1 MSDAYTKITLD
12 VIKRNGKKVSFDAS
26 KIALAIKKG
35 FDNVV
40 ISNDTDEEKKVYTEK
55 DVNKVYLG
63 VIKAIEK
70 KYKDETR
77 IKIEE
82 IQDLIEA
89 ELEKQGYND
98 VKSSFSEYREM
109 RNRSRELFSED
120 KHLHK
125 FLKTLEGLGLKS
137 ANEDDTKREN
147 ANIDGDSAMG
157 TMLQYGSTVSKEF
170 AKTYLMKKRFSQAH
184 DEGDIHVHD
193 MDFLAMGTTTCMQIE
208 LDRLFKHG
216 FSTGH
221 GHLRTPASISSYSAL
236 AAIAI
241 QSNQND
247 QHGGQSIPAFDYYM
261 APGVLKTFKKGFKQQ
276 VYDLLDYEDLLSF
289 INMDRIAKEIDKLT
303 SIEFPIEKFEFAYGE
318 SGKIKRL
325 FEKCYDRALVK
336 TNRQTYQAME
346 AFVHN
351 LNTMHSRAGAQ
362 VPFSSVNFGTD
373 ITPEGRMV
381 IKNFLEAT
389 EAGLGSGAI
398 ASSTTDEKSPVRIGL
413 IQILGIYFVSFII
426 CTSTAFII
434 LTSDYLMVPFENI
447 NGIELTQY
455 ALHYHLGNF
464 GIVVLVF
471 SIISFAFSTI
481 IAGYYYGESN
491 LKYLKKNM
499 KFLEEHK

>member
-35 FDNVV
+35 FDNLVV
-40 ISNDTDEEKKVYTEK
+40 TSNDTEEENKIYTEK

-82 IQDLIEA
+82 IQDLIEV

-98 VKSSFSEYREM
+98 VKESFSEYREM

-193 MDFLAMGTTTCMQIE
+193 MDFLAM
-208 LDRLFKHG
+208 
-216 FSTGH
+216 
-221 GHLRTPASISSYSAL
+221 
-236 AAIAI
+236 
-241 QSNQND
+241 
-247 QHGGQSIPAFDYYM
+247 
-261 APGVLKTFKKGFKQQ
+261 
-276 VYDLLDYEDLLSF
+276 
-289 INMDRIAKEIDKLT
+289 EI
-303 SIEFPIEKFEFAYGE
+303 G
-318 SGKIKRL
+318 
-325 FEKCYDRALVK
+325 RAHV
-336 TNRQTYQAME
+336 
-346 AFVHN
+346 
-351 LNTMHSRAGAQ
+351 
-362 VPFSSVNFGTD
+362 
-373 ITPEGRMV
+373 
-381 IKNFLEAT
+381 
-389 EAGLGSGAI
+389 
-398 ASSTTDEKSPVRIGL
+398 
-413 IQILGIYFVSFII
+413 
-426 CTSTAFII
+426 
-434 LTSDYLMVPFENI
+434 
-447 NGIELTQY
+447 
-455 ALHYHLGNF
+455 
-464 GIVVLVF
+464 
-471 SIISFAFSTI
+471 
-481 IAGYYYGESN
+481 
-491 LKYLKKNM
+491 
-499 KFLEEHK
+499 